1 MKPSQH
7 LSHRSFP
14 WRILA
19 LGLVFTLLGCT
30 SPLMLYTSNDEVAEL
45 PEMDLETDDSVTLI
59 REVSVPWGMNFLKL
73 EGVALVTGLDRT
85 GSDPSPSALRT
96 ELVSDMQTYEVKKP
110 NLVLSS
116 DETSMV
122 LVRAYLP
129 PGVQKGDR
137 FDVEVR
143 VPSESE
149 STSLENGWLM
159 RARLR
164 EVALMQDAAIH
175 SGQVEAL
182 AKGPVVINA
191 VFDGSSDEIK
201 MVHGRVLGGGVA
213 LESRPIGLVVR
224 SENHSIKTA
233 SLIGAA
239 INGRFHTYDR
249 GVKRGVA
256 TPKRDN
262 FVVMDVHPRYKHN
275 LGRYVRV
282 IQNIALG
289 ESATER
295 IRRIETLER
304 KLLDPATAP
313 TAALQ
318 LEAIGKEAI
327 SVMEKGLKSDDPE
340 VRFYA
345 AEALGYM
352 DEASASEH
360 LAEAAR
366 EEPTLRWHAIAALS
380 AMDHISAYDALADL
394 LHVPSAETRYA
405 AFRALRA
412 RNPLDSLVR
421 GAAMGDSFT
430 YHVVDTSGPSMI
442 HFSRSRVPE
451 LVVFGQD
458 VRLHEVDFLYA
469 GKNIMLKSSGPDRIE
484 VLRFDV
490 GEDNKR
496 KECSSRLDDVV
507 RTIVDMGGGYAD
519 VLLCLNEAKRK
530 DYLEPRIVVDALP
543 RARRTRRKRDDH
555 TDEAE
560 QDQNEAP
567 TTATPL
573 PDIFHNRSADGN
585 EEQDEFEM
593 MDIDPPDEEE
603 EAGFFRSLGE
613 WF

>member
-1 MKPSQH
+1 
-7 LSHRSFP
+7 
-14 WRILA
+14 
-19 LGLVFTLLGCT
+19 
-30 SPLMLYTSNDEVAEL
+30 
-45 PEMDLETDDSVTLI
+45 
-59 REVSVPWGMNFLKL
+59 
-73 EGVALVTGLDRT
+73 
-85 GSDPSPSALRT
+85 
-96 ELVSDMQTYEVKKP
+96 
-110 NLVLSS
+110 
-116 DETSMV
+116 
-122 LVRAYLP
+122 
-129 PGVQKGDR
+129 VQKGDR

-143 VPSESE
+143 VPGKSE
-149 STSLENGWLM
+149 STSLEDGWLM

-164 EVALMQDAAIH
+164 EVAVMMDSAVH
-175 SGQVEAL
+175 SGHVEAL
-182 AKGPVVINA
+182 AKGPVVVDAI
-191 VFDGSSDEIK
+191 FDGKSDEIK

-224 SENHSIKTA
+224 SENHSVKTA

-262 FVVMDVHPRYKHN
+262 FVVLDVHPRYKDN

-289 ESATER
+289 ESPVER

-313 TAALQ
+313 IAALQ

-327 SVMEKGLKSDDPE
+327 SVMEKGLKSEYPE
-340 VRFYA
+340 VRFHA

-366 EEPTLRWHAIAALS
+366 EEPSFRWHAIAALS
-380 AMDHISAYDALADL
+380 AMDHISAYDALVDL

-405 AFRALRA
+405 AFRALRT
-412 RNPLDSLVR
+412 RNSLDSLVR
-421 GAAMGDSFT
+421 GVAMGDSFT
-430 YHVVDTSGPSMI
+430 YHVVDTTGPTMI

-458 VRLHEVDFLYA
+458 VRLRRMDFLYA
-469 GKNIMLKSSGPDRIE
+469 GKNIMLKSDGSDRIE
-484 VLRFDV
+484 VLRFDA
-490 GEDNKR
+490 GEDDQR

-519 VLLCLNEAKRK
+519 VMQCLNEAKRK
-530 DYLEPRIVVDALP
+530 EYLEPRIVVDALP
-543 RARRTRRKRDDH
+543 RARRTRRERDSH
-555 TDEAE
+555 AEGTE
-560 QDQNEAP
+560 QDQDEAP
-567 TTATPL
+567 TTSTPL
-573 PDIFHNRSADGN
+573 PDIFNNRSSNANAD
-585 EEQDEFEM
+585 EDEFEM
-593 MDIDPPDEEE
+593 MDIDPPDGEE